1 MTVVATPSTMDRARA
16 AIREHADSHAFIWVD
31 EETRHD
37 GPVLAVKDLIDVAG
51 MPTTRGTRR
60 DDVAP
65 AFTDAAV
72 VAAFRAAGWGII
84 GKTNLH
90 ELALGPTSGNPH
102 FGAVANPVDP
112 TRIAGGSSGGSA
124 TAVGLG
130 MADLA
135 LGTDTG
141 GSIRIPSA
149 LCGTA
154 GLRPT
159 HGRLS
164 LDGVWP
170 LSPSFDTVGPMAR
183 DIATITAAMAGAG
196 LLGASVLDDSRGY
209 RLVAAHR
216 WVDAVEL
223 DDTVAAGWEAVSA
236 GIPDADLVSADEFI
250 WAGLTVLYAESAA
263 SNETQLTQHPDTM
276 GEDIRELMTGGTRI
290 PAVEYLRAQRSREG
304 LRAAID
310 AALDDAGADALLLPT
325 TAIVAPVIGSDPIG
339 FRDALTVFT
348 RPFGVTGHPVAA
360 LPAPTTGLPVGM
372 QLVGRRGDDERL
384 LSIAADL
391 EKRWAA
397 Q

>member
-1 MTVVATPSTMDRARA
+1 MTVVLTPSTMDRARA
-16 AIREHADSHAFIWVD
+16 AIRAHADSHAFIWVD
-31 EETRHD
+31 ERASHD
-37 GPVLAVKDLIDVAG
+37 GPILAVKDLIDVAG

-60 DDVAP
+60 DDAAP
-65 AFTDAAV
+65 AAADAAV
-72 VAAFRAAGWGII
+72 VAAFREAGWGIV

-102 FGAVANPVDP
+102 FGAVGNPVDP

-124 TAVGLG
+124 TAVALG

-159 HGRLS
+159 HGRIP

-183 DIATITAAMAGAG
+183 DIATISAAMAGTG
-196 LLGASVLDDSRGY
+196 LLGASALAGAGEY
-209 RLVAAHR
+209 RLVAAHG
-216 WVDAVEL
+216 WADAVEL
-223 DDTVAAGWEAVSA
+223 DETVAAGWRTVGAA
-236 GIPDADLVSADEFI
+236 LPDAALIAADAFI

-263 SNETQLTQHPDTM
+263 SNEAQLTLHPDTM
-276 GEDIRELMTGGTRI
+276 GEDIRELMTGGARI
-290 PAVEYLRAQRSREG
+290 PAVDYLRAQRSREG

-310 AALDDAGADALLLPT
+310 SALDAAAADALLLPT

-360 LPAPTTGLPVGM
+360 LPAPTNGLPVGM
-372 QLVGRRGDDERL
+372 QLVGRRGDDERV

-391 EKRWAA
+391 EKRWAVL
-397 Q
+397 

>member
-1 MTVVATPSTMDRARA
+1 MDRARS
-16 AIREHADSHAFIWVD
+16 AIRAHADTHAFIWVD
-31 EETRHD
+31 EHVQHD
-37 GPVLAVKDLIDVAG
+37 GPILAVKDLIDVAG
-51 MPTTRGTRR
+51 MPTTRGTVL
-60 DDVAP
+60 DEIAP
-65 AFTDAAV
+65 AVADAAV
-72 VAAFRAAGWGII
+72 VAAFRRAGWGIV

-154 GLRPT
+154 GLRPS

-164 LDGVWP
+164 LEGVWP

-183 DIATITAAMAGAG
+183 DIATIADAMASTG
-196 LLGASVLDDSRGY
+196 LLRPSVLEAPGEY
-209 RLVAAHR
+209 HLVAAHR

-223 DDTVAAGWEAVSA
+223 DETVDAGWRAVGA
-236 GIPDADLVSADEFI
+236 DLPAADLVPAEDFI
-250 WAGLTVLYAESAA
+250 WAGLTVLYAESAV
-263 SNETQLTQHPDTM
+263 SNESQLTLHPDTM

-290 PAVEYLRAQRSREG
+290 PAVDYLRAQRSRAT

-310 AALDDAGADALLLPT
+310 DALDAAGADALLLPA
-325 TAIVAPVIGSDPIG
+325 TAVVAPVIGSDPIG

-372 QLVGRRGDDERL
+372 QLVGRRGDDERVL
-384 LSIAADL
+384 AIAADL
-391 EKRWAA
+391 EKRWAVL
-397 Q
+397 

>member
-1 MTVVATPSTMDRARA
+1 MSVATTHSSMDRARA
-16 AIREHADSHAFIWVD
+16 AIHEHADAHAFIWVD
-31 EETRHD
+31 EETQHD
-37 GPVLAVKDLIDVAG
+37 GPILAVKDLVDVEG
-51 MPTTRGTRR
+51 MPTSRGTGLAAQPGA
-60 DDVAP
+60 VA
-65 AFTDAAV
+65 DAPV
-72 VAAFRAAGWGII
+72 VAAFRSAGWGVV

-102 FGAVANPVDP
+102 YGAVRNPVDP

-159 HGRLS
+159 HGRIPLE
-164 LDGVWP
+164 GVWP

-183 DIATITAAMAGAG
+183 DIATISAAMVGAA
-196 LLGASVLDDSRGY
+196 LLGPAALESPGSY
-209 RLVAAHR
+209 RLIAAHG
-216 WVDAVEL
+216 WADAVDL
-223 DDTVAAGWEAVSA
+223 DETVEASWREVSRR
-236 GIPDADLVSADEFI
+236 IPDARLVEADEFI
-250 WAGLTVLYAESAA
+250 WTGLTVLYAESAA
-263 SNETQLTQHPDTM
+263 SNEAQLTLQPETM
-276 GEDIRELMTGGTRI
+276 GEDIRELMTRGARI
-290 PAVEYLRAQRSREG
+290 PAVDYLRAQRSRAA

-325 TAIVAPVIGSDPIG
+325 TAIVAPLLGSDPIEL
-339 FRDALTVFT
+339 RDALTVFT

-360 LPAPTTGLPVGM
+360 LPSPTTGLPVGM
-372 QLVGRRGDDERL
+372 QLVGRRGEDERVL
-384 LSIAADL
+384 AIAGDL

-397 Q
+397 R